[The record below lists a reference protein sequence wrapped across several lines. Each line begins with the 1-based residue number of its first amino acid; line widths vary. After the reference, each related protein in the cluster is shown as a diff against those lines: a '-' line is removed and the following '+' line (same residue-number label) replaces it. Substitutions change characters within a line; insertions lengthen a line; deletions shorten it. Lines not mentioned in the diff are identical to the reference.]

1 VSNLKME
8 NNHRMKNVIIIFLL
22 FLFASGCQQ
31 SPRKH
36 YYLLSATPTQ
46 NQNDAITQTIGLG
59 PIELADY
66 LDRSYIVRNRD
77 TNRLQ
82 LADND
87 HWGEP
92 LEKGIARVLA
102 INLMNRD
109 STRLVEHFPW
119 RSDVTPAL
127 SVRLNIYDL
136 QLINGAAT
144 INASW
149 KLIDNSTK
157 TVLSQQRFVR
167 SKSSGESASQIT
179 KAYSELLAELAEEMN
194 QALITI
200 NGSK

>member
-1 VSNLKME
+1 MSNLKME